1 MNRRE
6 TVAALLALG
15 AAAGPFRVQAQ
26 PPSKVRQIGFL
37 RIVQLAPQEDVFA
50 RELRQHGFIEGQNVV
65 IHYRVFKAQS
75 DLLQTM
81 AQELVRLNVDV
92 LVTTGPAAAVVAKQ
106 TTRSIPIVFI
116 AANDPVR
123 LGLVASLARPGGNI
137 TGMSWEVTPAIN
149 GKLVEMLKEVSPKLS
164 RLAVLW
170 NPANPGADGLY
181 EHTKRVA
188 EALGLKVQSLTVR
201 EMKEYDAAFAAITKE
216 RPDGLHVFSNPI
228 NVTNLDRI
236 VAFAAQNAIPA
247 VYGLTR
253 FTEAGGLISYGPD
266 VLDMVRR
273 AAFQTAK
280 ILKGEKPGDIPV
292 EQPSKFEIAVNLK
305 TAKALGLKI
314 PQSILARADRVIE

>member
-37 RIVQLAPQEDVFA
+37 RIVQIAPQEDVFA
-50 RELRQHGFIEGQNVV
+50 RELRRHGFIEGQNVV
-65 IHYRVFKAQS
+65 IHHRVFKAQS
-75 DLLQTM
+75 
-81 AQELVRLNVDV
+81 V

-137 TGMSWEVTPAIN
+137 TGMSWDVTPAIN

-216 RPDGLHVFSNPI
+216 RPDGLHVFANPI
-228 NVTNLDRI
+228 NITNLDRI